1 MKTVIIGGSG
11 FIGSR
16 LISEILDKNLLNIDK
31 RKSLNFNN
39 ISILGDITDMQKFS
53 LPSDTDCVVL
63 LAAEHKDNVSPV
75 SLYYDVNENGTR
87 NVLKHMDLI
96 GCKKIIFTSSV
107 AVYGLNKENPNE
119 DHDIDPFNHYGK
131 SKWKAEK
138 VIKEWFEINSVGKS
152 VTILRPTVIFGEKN
166 RGNVFN
172 LLKSIAKG
180 KFLMIGKGNNMKSM
194 AYVGNVVSFIKNQID
209 NSKEGMIIYNYVDKP
224 DISMSNLVKIVEN
237 NLSIKVPSI
246 NIPIFMGYIFGFLAD
261 GFSFI
266 TKRKLNISFIRIK
279 KFIATTQFDASKVHS
294 SGWKAPFSLEEGLG
308 RTLHYE
314 FVEDRSE
321 NDKDVFYTE

>member
-16 LISEILDKNLLNIDK
+16 LISEIIERNIQNIDK
-31 RKSLNFNN
+31 RMSLNFSD
-39 ISILGDITDMQKFS
+39 ISILGDITDMNKFS

-63 LAAEHKDNVSPV
+63 LAAEHKDNVSPT
-75 SLYYDVNENGTR
+75 SLYYDVNENGTK

-96 GCKKIIFTSSV
+96 GCKKLIFTSSV

-119 DHDIDPFNHYGK
+119 EHEIDPFNHYGK

-138 VIKEWFEINSVGKS
+138 VIQQWFKENSAGKS

-194 AYVGNVVSFIKNQID
+194 AYVGNITSFIKNQID
-209 NSKEGMIIYNYVDKP
+209 NSKEGLIIYNYVDKP
-224 DISMSNLVKIVEN
+224 DVSMANLVKIVEN
-237 NLSIKVPSI
+237 NLTIKVPSI
-246 NIPIFMGYIFGFLAD
+246 NIPIFFGYLFGLLLD

-266 TKRKLNISFIRIK
+266 TKIKLNISFIRIK
-279 KFIATTQFDASKVHS
+279 KFVATTQFDASKVHS
-294 SGWKAPFSLEEGLG
+294 SGWKAPFSLEEGLS
-308 RTLHYE
+308 RTLNYE
-314 FVEDRSE
+314 FVEDRPE
-321 NDKDVFYTE
+321 VDKDVFYTE

>member
-39 ISILGDITDMQKFS
+39 ISVLGDITDMQKFS

-63 LAAEHKDNVSPV
+63 LAAEHKDNVSPT

-119 DHDIDPFNHYGK
+119 EHKIDPFNHYGK
-131 SKWKAEK
+131 SKRKAEK
-138 VIKEWFEINSVGKS
+138 VIEQWFEENSVGKS

-194 AYVGNVVSFIKNQID
+194 AYVGNITSFIKNQID
-209 NSKEGMIIYNYVDKP
+209 NSKEGLIIYNYVDKP
-224 DISMSNLVKIVEN
+224 DVSMSNLVKIVEN
-237 NLSIKVPSI
+237 NLTIKVPSI
-246 NIPIFMGYIFGFLAD
+246 NIPIFFGYLFGLLVD

-279 KFIATTQFDASKVHS
+279 KFVSTTQFDASKVHS

-308 RTLHYE
+308 RTLNYE

-321 NDKDVFYTE
+321 DDKDVFYTE

>member
-11 FIGSR
+11 FVGSR
-16 LISEILDKNLLNIDK
+16 LISEILEKNVLNIDK
-31 RKSLNFNN
+31 RTSLNFND
-39 ISILGDITDMQKFS
+39 ISILGDITDMKKFS

-63 LAAEHKDNVSPV
+63 LAAEHKDNVSPT
-75 SLYYDVNENGTR
+75 SLYYDVNENGTK

-96 GCKKIIFTSSV
+96 GCKKLIFTSSV

-119 DHDIDPFNHYGK
+119 EHEIDPFNHYGK

-138 VIKEWFEINSVGKS
+138 VIKEWFERNSVGKS
-152 VTILRPTVIFGEKN
+152 ITILRPTVIFGEKN

-237 NLSIKVPSI
+237 NLTIKVPSI
-246 NIPIFMGYIFGFLAD
+246 KIPVFLGYIFGLLAD
-261 GFSFI
+261 GFSVI
-266 TKRKLNISFIRIK
+266 TKRKLNISLIRIK

-294 SGWKAPFSLEEGLG
+294 SGWKAPFSLEEGLS
-308 RTLHYE
+308 RTLNYE
-314 FVEDRSE
+314 FVQDRSE
-321 NDKDVFYTE
+321 DDKDVYYTE